1 LQLQFAKRDVESSNE
16 AQARLEKERD
26 AALDQQQKGGA
37 EIQLMSQKLEALMGL
52 ITTRDNDELK
62 TLRRERDRAVT
73 LEHEATTAKRRIA
86 ELESKVNALE
96 RSEATSKKSLE
107 YAQQQVQDAEETSR
121 RLADDLARLDEADK
135 ARDAELV
142 QLRAKVDGH
151 SAAGVSLLVN
161 VALPWLT
168 SSFSVISLIVTSHSR
183 TNCLISEL
191 NPRTELQRGGS
202 ARRPKYR
209 ATPRQLLVYGPQP

>member
-1 LQLQFAKRDVESSNE
+1 MQLQFAKRDVESSTE

-26 AALDQQQKGGA
+26 AALDQQQHGGA

-62 TLRRERDRAVT
+62 TLRREKDRTVA
-73 LEHEATTAKRRIA
+73 LEHEATTAKRRTA

-96 RSEATSKKSLE
+96 RAETASKKSLE
-107 YAQQQVQDAEETSR
+107 YAQQQVQDAEDTAR

-135 ARDAELV
+135 ARDTELV

-151 SAAGVSLLVN
+151 SAVEVSLLV
-161 VALPWLT
+161 
-168 SSFSVISLIVTSHSR
+168 
-183 TNCLISEL
+183 
-191 NPRTELQRGGS
+191 
-202 ARRPKYR
+202 RPLY
-209 ATPRQLLVYGPQP
+209 PD